1 MRRTEIMDRTWMER
15 ARREKGLTQEQ
26 VAKASGVTTA
36 YYNRLEKGLYNPNV
50 VTAIRICDFLGL
62 NVRAF
67 LTERPVG

>member
-36 YYNRLEKGLYNPNV
+36 YYNRLEKGFYTPNV
-50 VTAIRICDFLGL
+50 VTGLRICDFLGL

-67 LTERPVG
+67 LSERPIR